1 MAGLPAARLALA
13 ALVLLAAS
21 GCQTLGYYAQAV
33 GGQMEIWRK
42 AQPVEALLR
51 DPAID
56 PQLRA
61 RLERA
66 RVVRDFATRELDLPD
81 NDSYRTYADLGRP
94 FVVWNVFAA
103 EAFSLQ
109 PRQWCFPVAGCVA
122 YRGYFDERQAQ
133 DFAER
138 LRAGNL
144 DVFVAGVPAY
154 STLGWFDD
162 PLLNTFVHYPEHE
175 LARLLFHELAHQV
188 LYVAGDTTFSE
199 SFATAV
205 EQEGMARW
213 MAAEG
218 TAEQRRDYEAMR
230 EYRQGFADLV
240 ADYRARLEAL
250 YRSALPDAEKRSRK
264 AAILADMRAAYL
276 ALKRSWGG
284 FAGYDRFFEGELGN
298 AHFVPVASYTELVPG
313 FRRMLAGNGGDFAR
327 FFAEARALARL
338 EPQARRTHLQAAA
351 AGR

>member
-1 MAGLPAARLALA
+1 MSAPRLALA
-13 ALVLLAAS
+13 AVALVAAA
-21 GCQTLGYYAQAV
+21 GCQTIGYYAQAV
-33 GGQMEIWRK
+33 GGQVELWRK
-42 AQPVEALLR
+42 AQPVEALVR

-66 RVVRDFATRELDLPD
+66 LVVRDFATRELAMPD
-81 NDSYRTYADLGRP
+81 NDSYRAYADIGRP

-103 EAFSLQ
+103 EEFSLR

-133 DFAER
+133 GFAQR
-138 LRAGNL
+138 LRDKNL

-154 STLGWFDD
+154 STVGWFDD

-175 LARLLFHELAHQV
+175 LARLVFHELAHQV

-205 EQEGMARW
+205 EQEGMERW
-213 MAAEG
+213 MVAEG
-218 TAEQRRDYEAMR
+218 TAAQRRDYEAMKA
-230 EYRQGFADLV
+230 YRQGFTDLV
-240 ADYRARLEAL
+240 AGYRARLDAL
-250 YRSALPDAEKRSRK
+250 YRSALPDTEKRARK
-264 AAILADMRAAYL
+264 AATLVEMRAAYL

-313 FRRMLAGNGGDFAR
+313 FRRMLAENGGDFAR
-327 FFAEARALARL
+327 FFADAQALARL
-338 EPQARRTHLQAAA
+338 DPEIRRTRLQAAA
-351 AGR
+351 GGRP

>member
-1 MAGLPAARLALA
+1 MRATRLGLA
-13 ALVLLAAS
+13 AVALLATA
-21 GCQTLGYYAQAV
+21 GCQTFGYYAQAI
-33 GGQMEIWRK
+33 GGQVELWRK
-42 AQPVEALLR
+42 ARPVEALLR

-66 RVVRDFATRELDLPD
+66 LTVRDFATRELELPD
-81 NDSYRTYADLGRP
+81 NDSYRAYADLGRP

-133 DFAER
+133 DYAER
-138 LRAGNL
+138 LRAENL

-154 STLGWFDD
+154 STVGWFDD

-175 LARLLFHELAHQV
+175 LARLVFHELAHQV

-205 EQEGMARW
+205 EQEGMERW
-213 MAAEG
+213 LVAEG
-218 TAEQRRDYEAMR
+218 TAAQRRDYDAMKA
-230 EYRQGFADLV
+230 YRQGFIDLL
-240 ADYRARLEAL
+240 ARHRASLEAL
-250 YRSALPDAEKRSRK
+250 YRSAMPDAEKRARK
-264 AAILADMRAAYL
+264 AATLADMRAAYL
-276 ALKRSWGG
+276 ELKRSWGG

-298 AHFVPVASYTELVPG
+298 AHLVPVASYTELVPG
-313 FRRMLAGNGGDFAR
+313 FRRMLAENGGDFAR

-338 EPQARRTHLQAAA
+338 EPAVRRTRLQAAD
-351 AGR
+351 GGGP